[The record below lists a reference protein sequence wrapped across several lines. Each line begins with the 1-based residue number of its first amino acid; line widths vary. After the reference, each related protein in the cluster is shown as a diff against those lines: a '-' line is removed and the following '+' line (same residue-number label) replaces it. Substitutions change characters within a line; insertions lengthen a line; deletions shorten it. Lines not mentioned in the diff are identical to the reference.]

1 MFFQKNKFNELR
13 KQLINTENK
22 TNELRDRLINIEN
35 KTDNLSEQLI
45 NIQDKTKNLPELQQR
60 LINIELKIDL
70 LSDIIARVH
79 KEKNYIFE
87 TTISGLSFLF
97 QDALTSYTVPAVT
110 REMKNSEYNFENIVF
125 SPGDCV
131 IDIGANVGIV
141 SIYLAKKYPFLKI
154 YAYEPVKRNYD
165 NFVKN
170 IKLNQIP
177 DGIIFAENKAV
188 TKDGRKI
195 KMNFDI
201 RNSGGSFG
209 EEIDN
214 HENINTGITDTI
226 DSISLDNILQ
236 KYSIR
241 NLKLLKMDC
250 EGFEYEI
257 LYNTK
262 LDNLKKI
269 HAIRGEFHNSSKS
282 KNAENLLNFVR
293 KYIPN
298 ISIYIHEE

>member
-1 MFFQKNKFNELR
+1 M
-13 KQLINTENK
+13 
-22 TNELRDRLINIEN
+22 
-35 KTDNLSEQLI
+35 
-45 NIQDKTKNLPELQQR
+45 
-60 LINIELKIDL
+60 
-70 LSDIIARVH
+70 SDIIARAH
-79 KEKNYIFE
+79 KDKNYIFQ
-87 TTISGLSFLF
+87 TTISDLSFLF
-97 QDALTSYTVPAVT
+97 QDTLTSYTVPAVT
-110 REMKNSEYNFENIVF
+110 REMKNSEYNFEDIVF

-201 RNSGGSFG
+201 RNSGGSFA

-214 HENINTGITDTI
+214 HENINTGITDTV

-241 NLKLLKMDC
+241 DLKLLKIDC

-262 LDNLKKI
+262 PDNLKKI
-269 HAIRGEFHNSSKS
+269 RAIRGEFHNSSKN
-282 KNAENLLNFVR
+282 KNAENLLNFA
-293 KYIPN
+293 KNTFLIISN
-298 ISIYIHEE
+298 IIFMKDNLNNYKFAF